1 MRCGSEPD
9 FAAFAAAAAAS
20 SRTVTAIEYRPEE
33 ACFYSGEDPVNLMRQ
48 VPELGVLSISLRTPW
63 PSLDDL
69 DPYRCN
75 LFFRAL
81 SLAPRDEV
89 AYLFRYVLDQVSII
103 SLAPS
108 VLFGDGKAEKSA
120 ASSAAAG
127 RSPVQEVALRI
138 ALEQL
143 SILALPGD
151 GSEQEKR
158 LASVTS
164 ILPNILAALGED
176 KLTQNFA
183 AACEENTTASMVAFI
198 NDWVM
203 RWDPEDARHPQTN
216 GSDPK
221 NLDATSDAS
230 PLAFSEEPVP
240 GSPRSNGAAHKTQVL
255 KVDQAKLDTLMNLI
269 GELVVSKN
277 SLPFL
282 ARRAE
287 EVYGSREMS
296 REIKEQYG
304 VIDRLA
310 QEMQTAI
317 MAVRMQPISEAFD
330 RFPRLVRDL
339 ARKLS
344 KKIDVAMEGEETA
357 ADKAIIAALGEPLL
371 HIVRNSI
378 DHGIETPEERLAVGK
393 SSQGQILLRAY
404 QESDQIVI
412 EVTDDGRGID
422 PVKIKAAA
430 LSKGVI
436 AEDQAARLSDQEAI
450 NLVFQPGFS
459 TTSKVSDLSGRGV
472 GMDVVRT
479 NIEKMGGQVAVSST
493 IGAGATVQLSL
504 PLSMA
509 VTRVMMVEVGSS
521 LVGIPMDVIVETVR
535 LSSNQIYAIKQS
547 ETFVLR
553 DTIIPLVRMDRLLGV
568 SSRTANQNELGMAV
582 LVVRVR
588 GALVGL
594 SVDQFRES
602 IDVILKPFGGLL
614 SGLTGYAGT
623 ALLGDGRVLLVLNL
637 KEIL

>member
-1 MRCGSEPD
+1 
-9 FAAFAAAAAAS
+9 
-20 SRTVTAIEYRPEE
+20 
-33 ACFYSGEDPVNLMRQ
+33 
-48 VPELGVLSISLRTPW
+48 
-63 PSLDDL
+63 
-69 DPYRCN
+69 
-75 LFFRAL
+75 
-81 SLAPRDEV
+81 
-89 AYLFRYVLDQVSII
+89 
-103 SLAPS
+103 
-108 VLFGDGKAEKSA
+108 
-120 ASSAAAG
+120 
-127 RSPVQEVALRI
+127 
-138 ALEQL
+138 
-143 SILALPGD
+143 
-151 GSEQEKR
+151 
-158 LASVTS
+158 
-164 ILPNILAALGED
+164 
-176 KLTQNFA
+176 
-183 AACEENTTASMVAFI
+183 
-198 NDWVM
+198 
-203 RWDPEDARHPQTN
+203 
-216 GSDPK
+216 
-221 NLDATSDAS
+221 
-230 PLAFSEEPVP
+230 
-240 GSPRSNGAAHKTQVL
+240 
-255 KVDQAKLDTLMNLI
+255 
-269 GELVVSKN
+269 
-277 SLPFL
+277 
-282 ARRAE
+282 
-287 EVYGSREMS
+287 
-296 REIKEQYG
+296 
-304 VIDRLA
+304 
-310 QEMQTAI
+310 
-317 MAVRMQPISEAFD
+317 
-330 RFPRLVRDL
+330 
-339 ARKLS
+339 
-344 KKIDVAMEGEETA
+344 MEGEETA

-393 SSQGQILLRAY
+393 SSQAQILLRAY

-412 EVTDDGRGID
+412 EVIDDGRGID
-422 PVKIKAAA
+422 PAKIKAAA

-436 AEDQAARLSDQEAI
+436 TDDQAARLSDQEAI

-459 TTSKVSDLSGRGV
+459 TTSEVSDLSGRGV

-535 LSSNQIYAIKQS
+535 LSSKQIYAIKQS

-568 SSRTANQNELGMAV
+568 SGSAGNQNELGMAV